1 MILARTE
8 SEWLKQHLKEQGGEM
23 TIALRTMVVN

>member
-8 SEWLKQHLKEQGGEM
+8 SEWLKQHLKESGGAM
-23 TIALRTMVVN
+23 TITLSTMVVN

>member
-8 SEWLKQHLKEQGGEM
+8 SNWLKQYLKDNGGAL
-23 TIALRTMVVN
+23 TVTLRTLVVD